1 MLLKYI
7 NYLIPSP
14 DYVINKI
21 QDDIYEISK
30 KDEEFMIITTS
41 YKNLK
46 KYNNY
51 KYKIVIKKIKKSI
64 IFYINENP
72 TNIDESIFNFK
83 LWDIYKDH
91 EYCLGFK
98 DKKLN
103 YYEKKKKFIFI
114 CTPEYIKPIR
124 NKYVKYY
131 FLNPYNFPEKYFAI
145 YS

>member
-51 KYKIVIKKIKKSI
+51 KYKIVIKKIKKAS
-64 IFYINENP
+64 F
-72 TNIDESIFNFK
+72 
-83 LWDIYKDH
+83 
-91 EYCLGFK
+91 
-98 DKKLN
+98 
-103 YYEKKKKFIFI
+103 FILMKI
-114 CTPEYIKPIR
+114 QLI
-124 NKYVKYY
+124 
-131 FLNPYNFPEKYFAI
+131 
-145 YS
+145 